1 MGMIRIFLF
10 VVATV
15 VLAVVP
21 PEQARAGDAPK
32 FQVEPFWPKPLPK
45 NWILGQVAGIAV
57 DKDDHIWIIHR
68 PLTLVDD
75 EKGAMQDPPTS
86 KCCTPAPAVLEFD
99 TDGNLLRSWVAPAK
113 AMIGRKRNM
122 AFSLTAKATFGSLA
136 TMRATTKS

>member
-1 MGMIRIFLF
+1 MIRIFLF

-57 DKDDHIWIIHR
+57 DSQGRHVRERIPRRAADASQWLNLGPGAVGRRRAELHLHR
-68 PLTLVDD
+68 
-75 EKGAMQDPPTS
+75 
-86 KCCTPAPAVLEFD
+86 
-99 TDGNLLRSWVAPAK
+99 
-113 AMIGRKRNM
+113 
-122 AFSLTAKATFGSLA
+122 
-136 TMRATTKS
+136 